1 MTIRQRDKRRM
12 KVEERYIECLDRK
25 VTFYIGKNAK
35 DNFKVIDMGEPD
47 DLWFHVKNET
57 SCHVV
62 ALISHIPYLEKEE
75 MKMIVKEGSLLCKE
89 NTFKVASL
97 KNVAI
102 DYTFLKNIKK
112 TKIVGTVLTQNLKTI
127 VC

>member
-1 MTIRQRDKRRM
+1 M
-12 KVEERYIECLDRK
+12 KVEEKYIECLDRN
-25 VTFYIGKNAK
+25 VVFYIGKNAK

-47 DLWFHVKNET
+47 DLWFHVKGET
-57 SCHVV
+57 SCHVI
-62 ALISHIPYLEKEE
+62 ALISHIPDLEKEE
-75 MKMIVKEGSLLCKE
+75 MKIIIEEGSLLCKE

-112 TKIVGTVLTQNLKTI
+112 TKILGSVLTQNLKTF

>member
-1 MTIRQRDKRRM
+1 MKIKQREKRTM
-12 KVEERYIECLDRK
+12 KVEEKYIECLNRN

-35 DNFKVIDMGEPD
+35 DNFKVIDLGEQE
-47 DLWFHVKNET
+47 DLWFHVKGET

-62 ALISHIPYLEKEE
+62 ALISHIPDLEKEE
-75 MKMIVKEGSLLCKE
+75 MKVIIEEGSLLCKE

-112 TKIVGTVLTQNLKTI
+112 TKIIGCVLTQNLKTF

>member
-1 MTIRQRDKRRM
+1 M
-12 KVEERYIECLDRK
+12 KVEEKYIECLGRN
-25 VTFYIGKNAK
+25 VTFNIGKNAK
-35 DNFKVIDMGEPD
+35 DNFKVIDLGESE
-47 DLWFHVKNET
+47 DLWFHVKGET

-62 ALISHIPYLEKEE
+62 ALISHIPDLEKEE
-75 MKMIVKEGSLLCKE
+75 MKVIIEEGALLCKE

-112 TKIVGTVLTQNLKTI
+112 TKIIGCVTTQNLKTF

>member
-1 MTIRQRDKRRM
+1 MNKERKTKETM
-12 KVEERYIECLDRK
+12 KVEEKYIECLDRN
-25 VTFYIGKNAK
+25 VVFYIGKNAK

-47 DLWFHVKNET
+47 DLWFHVKGET
-57 SCHVV
+57 SCHVI
-62 ALISHIPYLEKEE
+62 ALISHIPDLEKEE
-75 MKMIVKEGSLLCKE
+75 MKIIIEEGSLLCKE

-112 TKIVGTVLTQNLKTI
+112 TKILGSVLTQNLKTF